1 MEPLKLAALG
11 ALRLL
16 FRPIA
21 RIMLRTGVTWREFS
35 EVCRLTYVEVA
46 SQEFGIRGR
55 PTNISRIAIMTGF
68 SRREVR
74 RLRNIL
80 EEESVAEFARMNSA
94 SRLLSGWFS
103 DDDYTDSEG
112 EPRPLP
118 VMGEEA
124 SFEALCARYASD
136 VAPST
141 MLKELKRVGAV
152 EDADDGRL
160 TAKLRY
166 YMPVHMDPEQML
178 ISGSVLED
186 LGETVA
192 YNLNRADEDMARFER
207 RATNTLMPKAALP
220 EFKRFLDLEGQAFL
234 ERVDAWLTEHENAD
248 AKEHV
253 RLGLGTYW
261 IESSQD

>member
-1 MEPLKLAALG
+1 MEPIKTAALG

-35 EVCRLTYVEVA
+35 EVCRLTFVEVA

-55 PTNISRIAIMTGF
+55 PTNISRISIMTGF

-80 EEESVAEFARMNSA
+80 DEESVAEFARMNSA
-94 SRLLSGWFS
+94 SRLLSGWHS
-103 DDDYTDSEG
+103 DDDYTDDDG
-112 EPRPLP
+112 NPRLLP
-118 VMGEEA
+118 VA
-124 SFEALCARYASD
+124 DAATSFEALCTRYAGD

-152 EDADDGRL
+152 EEADDGRL
-160 TAKLRY
+160 LAKLRY

-192 YNLNRADEDMARFER
+192 YNLNRSDEEMARFER
-207 RATNTLMPKAALP
+207 RATNTLMPKAVLP
-220 EFKRFLDLEGQAFL
+220 EFKRFLDSEGQAFL
-234 ERVDAWLTEHENAD
+234 ERVDAWLSEHENAD

-261 IESSQD
+261 IENSLD